1 MKIPF
6 SYSFRNLWTRR
17 LTTIL
22 TSSGMALVVFVFA
35 AILMLARGLEKTLVE
50 TGSYDNVIVI
60 RKGSGTEVQSGI
72 ERNQASIIETEPVVA
87 IGQDGR
93 KLLAKELLVLITMP
107 KRDSNKQSNVTIR
120 GVTELSLVL
129 RPQIRLIKGRIPKT
143 GSTEIIV
150 GESITKRFVSADIGE
165 TLRFGM
171 RNWTVV
177 GVFDAGSS
185 GFNSE
190 IWGDVDQ
197 LMQAFR
203 RPVYSSVLFRL
214 RDSGMFEALKER
226 IEKDPRLTVEV
237 KRETKYYAEQSE
249 MMAKFLRIL
258 GVSLTI
264 IFSLGAMIGGMITM
278 YAAVA
283 NRVSEIGTMRALGFP
298 RTSILGTFL
307 MESLLLGFLGGV
319 VGLFFA
325 SFLQFFTVSTVNFQ
339 TFSELAFSFS
349 ISFEIV
355 FNSIVF
361 SLIMGL
367 MGGVLPAFRAS
378 RMNIVESLRKG

>member
-22 TSSGMALVVFVFA
+22 TASGMALVVFVFA
-35 AILMLARGLEKTLVE
+35 AILMLARGLEKTLVD

-72 ERNQASIIETEPVVA
+72 ERNQASVVETEPSIA
-87 IGQDGR
+87 IGKDGKR
-93 KLLAKELLVLITMP
+93 LLAKEVVVLITMP
-107 KRDSNKQSNVTIR
+107 KRGSTQQSNVTIR
-120 GVTELSLVL
+120 GVSEESLLL
-129 RPQIRLIKGRIPKT
+129 RPQITLIRGRMPRS
-143 GSTEIIV
+143 GSTEIIT
-150 GESITKRFVSADIGE
+150 GESITKRFQGGNIGE

-171 RNWTVV
+171 RDWTVV
-177 GVFDAGSS
+177 GVFDAGST
-185 GFNSE
+185 GFSSE
-190 IWGDVDQ
+190 VWGDVDQ

-203 RPVYSSVLFRL
+203 RPVYSSVVFRL
-214 RDSGMFEALKER
+214 RDSGEFGILKDR

-249 MMAKFLRIL
+249 VMAKFLRIL
-258 GVSLTI
+258 GISLTI

-298 RTSILGTFL
+298 RGSILGTFL
-307 MESLLLGFLGGV
+307 MESLLLGFLGGLA
-319 VGLFFA
+319 GLFFA
-325 SFLQFFTVSTVNFQ
+325 SFLQLFTVSTVNFQ

-349 ISFEIV
+349 LSPEIIM
-355 FNSIVF
+355 NSIVF

>member
-6 SYSFRNLWTRR
+6 SYSFRNMWTRR

-22 TSSGMALVVFVFA
+22 TASGMALVVFVFA
-35 AILMLARGLEKTLVE
+35 AILMLATGLEKTLVE
-50 TGSYDNVIVI
+50 TGSFDNVIVI

-72 ERNQASIIETEPVVA
+72 ERHQASIVETEPAVA
-87 IGQDGR
+87 IGRNGR
-93 KLLAKELLVLITMP
+93 RLLAKEVVVLITMP
-107 KRDSNKQSNVTIR
+107 KRGSNQQSNVTIR
-120 GVTELSLVL
+120 GVSEESLLL
-129 RPQIRLIKGRIPKT
+129 RPQIKLVRGRLPRP
-143 GSTEIIV
+143 GSTEIIA
-150 GESITKRFVSADIGE
+150 GESIVKRFQGADMGE
-165 TLRFGM
+165 KLRFGM
-171 RNWTVV
+171 RDWMVV
-177 GVFDAGSS
+177 GVFDAGST

-190 IWGDVDQ
+190 IWGDADQ

-214 RDSGMFEALKER
+214 SDPGYFNMLKER
-226 IEKDPRLTVEV
+226 IEKDPRLTIEV

-258 GVSLTI
+258 GISLTI

-278 YAAVA
+278 YSAVA
-283 NRVSEIGTMRALGFP
+283 NRIGEIGTMRALGFQ
-298 RTSILGTFL
+298 RISILGAFL
-307 MESLLLGFLGGV
+307 MESLLLGLFGGI

-349 ISFEIV
+349 LNLEIMAKSV
-355 FNSIVF
+355 FF
-361 SLIMGL
+361 ALAMGL
-367 MGGVLPAFRAS
+367 LGGVLPAFRAS

>member
-22 TSSGMALVVFVFA
+22 TASGMALVVFVFA

-72 ERNQASIIETEPVVA
+72 ERNQASIIETEPLVA

-120 GVTELSLVL
+120 GVAEQSLML
-129 RPQIRLIKGRIPKT
+129 RPQIRLIKGRMPKT

-150 GESITKRFVSADIGE
+150 GESITKRFAGADIGE

-185 GFNSE
+185 GFSSE
-190 IWGDVDQ
+190 IWGDADQ

-214 RDSGMFEALKER
+214 RDSGRFEVLKER

-258 GVSLTI
+258 GVSLTV

-298 RTSILGTFL
+298 RISILGTFL
-307 MESLLLGFLGGV
+307 MESLLLGFLGGI